1 MSVTATSKTKA
12 ARLLGISRSSLY
24 YQSKQFLKDW
34 QLKIRMEEALRQFPS
49 YGHKRLGPH
58 LKIGKNRAKRVM
70 KKFGIKPYR
79 RRGRKF
85 KKSKDNGHVYPN
97 LLMTAIPSGPRQI
110 WVSDFTHL
118 VHGKTI
124 LYLATV
130 MDIWTREVVGF
141 SLSTSHSVWLV
152 IEAFLSAL
160 NFRGPPEMIHSD
172 QGSEYKAAVY
182 TSLVEEVGVKMSMS
196 HKASPWENGYQE
208 SFYSQFKVDLGDPN
222 RFEEMGELVAEIY
235 RTIYAYNHTR
245 IHTALKMPPREYAI
259 LKTLTRNHRYPS
271 SEKVS

>member
-1 MSVTATSKTKA
+1 MTIMATSKTKA
-12 ARLLGISRSSLY
+12 AQLLGVSRSGLY
-24 YQSKQFLKDW
+24 YQSKQFIKDW

-49 YGHKRLGPH
+49 YGHKRLGLF
-58 LKIGKNRAKRVM
+58 LKVGKNRARRVM
-70 KKFGIKPYR
+70 KKFGLKPYR

-85 KKSKDNGHVYPN
+85 KKRKDNGRVYPN
-97 LLMTAIPSGPRQI
+97 LLMTTIPRGPQHV

-118 VHGKTI
+118 VYGKTT

-160 NFRGPPEMIHSD
+160 NFRGPPDMIHSD
-172 QGSEYKAAVY
+172 QGSEYKSATYAG
-182 TSLVEEVGVKMSMS
+182 LVEEVGVKISMS

-208 SFYSQFKVDLGDPN
+208 SFYNQFKVDLGDPN

-235 RTIYAYNHTR
+235 RTIYSYNHQR
-245 IHTALKMPPREYAI
+245 IHTALKMPPNEYAI
-259 LKTLTRNHRYPS
+259 LKTLVPNHRYPD

>member
-1 MSVTATSKTKA
+1 MTITATSKTKT
-12 ARLLGISRSSLY
+12 ARLLGLSRSSLY
-24 YQSKQFLKDW
+24 YRSKQFIKDW
-34 QLKIRMEEALRQFPS
+34 QLKIRMEEVLRQFPS

-58 LKIGKNRAKRVM
+58 LQIGKNRARRVM
-70 KKFGIKPYR
+70 KKFGLKPYR
-79 RRGRKF
+79 RRGKKF
-85 KKSKDNGHVYPN
+85 KKSRDNGRVYPN
-97 LLMTAIPSGPRQI
+97 LLMTTIPTGPQQI

-118 VHGKTI
+118 AHGKTI

-172 QGSEYKAAVY
+172 QGSEYKSRVY
-182 TSLVEEVGVKMSMS
+182 GSLVEEVGVKMSMS

-235 RTIYAYNHTR
+235 KTIYAYNHTR
-245 IHTALKMPPREYAI
+245 IHTALKMPPKQYAI
-259 LKTLTRNHRYPS
+259 LKRLNPNYGYS
-271 SEKVS
+271 GSEKVS